1 MANLGCIVCWEPLH
15 DHIKSF
21 IIIPFHIPFHTQV
34 IQDMRD
40 EIVDGVIKK
49 GYLTKKGH
57 KRRNW
62 RRRWFILQRTIMRY
76 FESREKLILK
86 VRKERGRE
94 GERER
99 GGGESGWLIRRP
111 LGVEI
116 TNLSAVQLVVDKA
129 HY

>member
-1 MANLGCIVCWEPLH
+1 MHHN
-15 DHIKSF
+15 SF
-21 IIIPFHIPFHTQV
+21 VLAYHTQV

-76 FESREKLILK
+76 FESREKLVLK
-86 VRKERGRE
+86 VRE
-94 GERER
+94 
-99 GGGESGWLIRRP
+99 WLISRP
-111 LGVEI
+111 LDVETMI
-116 TNLSAVQLVVDKA
+116 
-129 HY
+129 

>member
-1 MANLGCIVCWEPLH
+1 M
-15 DHIKSF
+15 
-21 IIIPFHIPFHTQV
+21 QV

-76 FESREKLILK
+76 FESREKLVLK
-86 VRKERGRE
+86 VRRRDERGERGRE
-94 GERER
+94 RK
-99 GGGESGWLIRRP
+99 ESSSLD
-111 LGVEI
+111 
-116 TNLSAVQLVVDKA
+116 S
-129 HY
+129 